1 MLCKAV
7 AFMSGYKDDT
17 ELTQRSLLF
26 NQENCVSYILR
37 PGFLIKYPGYVW
49 NFLRQNFKP
58 DIVF

>member
-49 NFLRQNFKP
+49 NFLR
-58 DIVF
+58 